1 VYPNPSKGVFSINGL
16 NQTANA
22 YITDMLG
29 KTVINTFTI
38 TNNTPIVCNQLQAGV
53 YLLHIKLNN
62 GTQTH
67 KITIK

>member
-1 VYPNPSKGVFSINGL
+1 
-16 NQTANA
+16 
-22 YITDMLG
+22 
-29 KTVINTFTI
+29 
-38 TNNTPIVCNQLQAGV
+38 LQAGV